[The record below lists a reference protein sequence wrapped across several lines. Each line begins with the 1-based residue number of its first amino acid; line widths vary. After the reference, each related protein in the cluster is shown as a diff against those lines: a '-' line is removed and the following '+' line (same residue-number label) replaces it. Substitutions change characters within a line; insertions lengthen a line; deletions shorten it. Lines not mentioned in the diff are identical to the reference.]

1 MGAKLLLR
9 ILKGVGG
16 SPPITEQVKELSAAF
31 HLHFLGDT
39 EQPLD
44 QDMGTVR
51 VCPESGTPGT
61 VRNVPTELN
70 KLSAMSHL
78 QRPLLP

>member
-1 MGAKLLLR
+1 MGTVRAW
-9 ILKGVGG
+9 
-16 SPPITEQVKELSAAF
+16 
-31 HLHFLGDT
+31 
-39 EQPLD
+39 
-44 QDMGTVR
+44 DMGTVR